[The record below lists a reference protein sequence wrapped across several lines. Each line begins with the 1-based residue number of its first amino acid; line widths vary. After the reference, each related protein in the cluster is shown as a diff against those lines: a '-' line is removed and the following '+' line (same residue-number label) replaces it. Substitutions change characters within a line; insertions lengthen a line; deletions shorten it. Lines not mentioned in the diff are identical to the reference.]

1 MTEIRALI
9 ADDEPLARRGVIQ
22 LLEAH
27 GDVRV
32 VGEAR
37 DGSEAV
43 RLIRALQPDLLFL
56 DVQMPDND
64 GFNVLARTAPADLPL
79 VIFLTAYEEFA
90 ARAFD
95 VDAVDYVVKPSS
107 RQRFD
112 RALGRARQRLQQLR
126 TETTSVEVPVTVKV
140 DTPNGATLIRP
151 EEIDWIEAA
160 DYCAVVH
167 ARGARFVVRES
178 LDALEKRMPP
188 SLFLRTHRSALVNV
202 ARLRG
207 FIAGLQSDSVVLYS
221 GTEVPVSRRR
231 KRAVLDRIRQI
242 AG

>member
-64 GFNVLARTAPADLPL
+64 GFNVLARTAPADLPF

-95 VDAVDYVVKPSS
+95 VEAVDYVVKPPS

-140 DTPNGATLIRP
+140 DTPNGTTLIRP

-188 SLFLRTHRSALVNV
+188 SLFLRTHRSAIVNV

-207 FIAGLQSDSVVLYS
+207 FVAGPQSDSVVLYS